1 LRIAPTAGTV
11 VNGQLVQQLRD
22 PEATT
27 FMAIKITDGQQV
39 VDADTVDTPTLRVHD
54 VMTQLVRDGQDISL
68 RSLQVW
74 ADLARQ
80 LGPSRLGAPAAATM
94 VPLAYDLFER
104 VLAAQ
109 REVVDELVATQRHLA
124 QRCLDL
130 TTTSVGDSRAH
141 R

>member
-1 LRIAPTAGTV
+1 
-11 VNGQLVQQLRD
+11 
-22 PEATT
+22 
-27 FMAIKITDGQQV
+27 MAIKITDGQQV
-39 VDADTVDTPTLRVHD
+39 VHADDTVDTPTLRVHD

-130 TTTSVGDSRAH
+130 TTTTVGDSRAP